1 MIRIAVVGEIGSGKS
16 YVSRLFGFPVFNA
29 DKEVIKIYKKD
40 RKAYQKIKKKLPNH
54 FFSFPIRKQQIV
66 HAVNKNTQNLRTIS
80 KVIHPLVRKNMKV
93 FLRKNR
99 KKKAIVLDIPLYF
112 ENNLNKKEDVIIFI
126 SAEKKLINSALLKRR
141 KSNIKILKKLRKLQ
155 QSILIKKKRS
165 HYVIKNDFNSRNLKK
180 KVKMIKNKILNK

>member
-141 KSNIKILKKLRKLQ
+141 KSNMKILKKLRKLQ

-180 KVKMIKNKILNK
+180 KVKMIKHKILNK